1 MNKRMTNWGDGS
13 QGDTFPG
20 FSDTLFDL
28 SRVTMELLPPRRLE
42 FVRGP
47 TGVFIRGSALGVWDR

>member
-1 MNKRMTNWGDGS
+1 MTNWGDGS

-28 SRVTMELLPPRRLE
+28 SRVAMELLPPRRLE

-47 TGVFIRGSALGVWDR
+47 TGVFIRESALGV